1 MKETSD
7 KNTPIKKQEN
17 LIVPQNNPLKE
28 LSWDEKVNDLFQF
41 IKAHPIEVDKLNIPS
56 RDERNAR

>member
-1 MKETSD
+1 MKETVD
-7 KNTPIKKQEN
+7 KNTSVENQEN
-17 LIVPQNNPLKE
+17 LDIAINNPLKE

-41 IKAHPIEVDKLNIPS
+41 IKAHPIWVNKLNIPS